1 MTILYGLA
9 DLTIGTGKNITR
21 LRLFEGPLDLGWK
34 HCAITSDFVAEIVA
48 LRYRKSRN
56 LYREVRHDVRFLTNE
71 LVENA
76 VKFRAAGEIVIEASV
91 ENDVFRAKVSN
102 LVDEDAS
109 RQFQDLL
116 SQITVSDPGELLIK
130 RIEANATDAN
140 TTGSGLGL
148 LTLMSDYGAHFA
160 WVFGAGDPDGRIP
173 LETYASITVPDA
185 SN

>member
-9 DLTIGTGKNITR
+9 DLTIGAGENITR

-34 HCAITSDFVAEIVA
+34 HCAITSDFVAEFVA
-48 LRYRKSRN
+48 SRYRKSRS
-56 LYREVRHDVRFLTNE
+56 LYREVRHNVRYLTNE

-91 ENDVFRAKVSN
+91 ENDVFRTKVSN
-102 LVDEDAS
+102 LVDEEAS
-109 RQFQDLL
+109 RQFQHLL
-116 SQITVSDPGELLIK
+116 SQMTISDPGELLIK
-130 RIEANATDAN
+130 RIEANAIDAN
-140 TTGSGLGL
+140 ATGSGLGL
-148 LTLMSDYGAHFA
+148 LTLMSDYGARFA
-160 WVFGAGDPDGRIP
+160 WVFGAEKPDGRIP